1 MKGFIRENQMFSL
14 CGLNCGLCP
23 MFIGKYCGGC
33 GNGNQ
38 SCKIARCSLEH
49 GAPEYCY
56 ECECYPCEKYEHVD
70 EFDSFI
76 THRRQK
82 ADLEK
87 AKRTGIATYNAE
99 QSEKV
104 QILQDLLDNL
114 KKIDP
119 VRFERI
125 VIDLMEKMN
134 YGVGSM
140 TKLSHDGGIDGII
153 NEDEL
158 GLGKIYLQAKR
169 YSENNKSR

>member
-1 MKGFIRENQMFSL
+1 MKGFTRENQMFSL

-87 AKRTGIATYNAE
+87 AKR
-99 QSEKV
+99 
-104 QILQDLLDNL
+104 ILHTMRSSRKRYRYCKNYWIILMTDA
-114 KKIDP
+114 
-119 VRFERI
+119 ERI
-125 VIDLMEKMN
+125 FF
-134 YGVGSM
+134 
-140 TKLSHDGGIDGII
+140 
-153 NEDEL
+153 
-158 GLGKIYLQAKR
+158 A
-169 YSENNKSR
+169 